1 MDVTR
6 IRKKAVQKD
15 KLQGRGSGPDQAG
28 SLSCF
33 GRCFRVHLPRQ
44 PEAKAT
50 LWLWQLR
57 DVAIIG
63 VAFLLSV
70 LALAQTGTMLPLVGT
85 VLYAF
90 LAIQVEGSSVLDFL
104 RRAACFLFLQQQYY
118 EWGQNNE

>member
-15 KLQGRGSGPDQAG
+15 KLQEGIRPDRLGP
-28 SLSCF
+28 SCF
-33 GRCFRVHLPRQ
+33 EVFSCSSTQQ
-44 PEAKAT
+44 PEGQGHPV
-50 LWLWQLR
+50 LWQLR

-118 EWGQNNE
+118 EWGQEL

>member
-15 KLQGRGSGPDQAG
+15 KLQEGINCFGGVFVFIYPDNLKEGHPAAVASWPLSGGLSALCIGAGPD
-28 SLSCF
+28 
-33 GRCFRVHLPRQ
+33 
-44 PEAKAT
+44 
-50 LWLWQLR
+50 
-57 DVAIIG
+57 
-63 VAFLLSV
+63 
-70 LALAQTGTMLPLVGT
+70 GTMLPLGT

-118 EWGQNNE
+118 EWGRG

>member
-15 KLQGRGSGPDQAG
+15 KLQEGIRPDRLGPF
-28 SLSCF
+28 LF
-33 GRCFRVHLPRQ
+33 WRCFRVHLPRQ
-44 PEAKAT
+44 PEGQGHPAA
-50 LWLWQLR
+50 
-57 DVAIIG
+57 VAAAGMWPLSG

-118 EWGQNNE
+118 KWGQNNE

>member
-15 KLQGRGSGPDQAG
+15 KLQEGIRPDRLGPF
-28 SLSCF
+28 LF
-33 GRCFRVHLPRQ
+33 WRCFLVHLPRQ
-44 PEAKAT
+44 PEG
-50 LWLWQLR
+50 QGNP
-57 DVAIIG
+57 V
-63 VAFLLSV
+63 
-70 LALAQTGTMLPLVGT
+70 ALAAAGRGHHRGGMIPLVGT

-118 EWGQNNE
+118 EWGQSCE

>member
-15 KLQGRGSGPDQAG
+15 KLQEGIRPDRLGPF
-28 SLSCF
+28 LF
-33 GRCFRVHLPRQ
+33 WRCFRVHLPRQ
-44 PEAKAT
+44 PEGQGHPAA
-50 LWLWQLR
+50 
-57 DVAIIG
+57 VAAAGCGHYRGGLSALCIG
-63 VAFLLSV
+63 AGPDGDH
-70 LALAQTGTMLPLVGT
+70 AAPGGT

-118 EWGQNNE
+118 KWGQNNE

>member
-15 KLQGRGSGPDQAG
+15 KLQEGIRPDRLGPF
-28 SLSCF
+28 LF
-33 GRCFRVHLPRQ
+33 WRCFRVHLPDNLK
-44 PEAKAT
+44 AKAT
-50 LWLWQLR
+50 LRLWQLR

-118 EWGQNNE
+118 EWGQEL

>member
-15 KLQGRGSGPDQAG
+15 KLQEGIRPDRLGPF
-28 SLSCF
+28 LF
-33 GRCFRVHLPRQ
+33 WRCFRVHLP
-44 PEAKAT
+44 
-50 LWLWQLR
+50 
-57 DVAIIG
+57 IIG

>member
-15 KLQGRGSGPDQAG
+15 KLQEGIRPDRLGPF
-28 SLSCF
+28 LF
-33 GRCFRVHLPRQ
+33 WRCFRVHLPRQ
-44 PEAKAT
+44 PEG
-50 LWLWQLR
+50 QGHP
-57 DVAIIG
+57 VAIIG

-118 EWGQNNE
+118 EWGQEL

>member
-15 KLQGRGSGPDQAG
+15 KLQEGIRPDRLGPF
-28 SLSCF
+28 LF
-33 GRCFRVHLPRQ
+33 WRCFRVHLPRQ
-44 PEAKAT
+44 PEG
-50 LWLWQLR
+50 QGHP
-57 DVAIIG
+57 VAVAAAG
-63 VAFLLSV
+63 RGHYRVAFLLSV